1 MLGHY
6 PTPYLPSARVC
17 YFLSLSSKREIM
29 PIIRLRLD
37 FDSDKHTFFLNWG
50 TFVRLEQHVPTD
62 LTVSL
67 ERKGR
72 RRGRMCCE
80 K

>member
-1 MLGHY
+1 MDTIPL
-6 PTPYLPSARVC
+6 LPPIRQ
-17 YFLSLSSKREIM
+17 SLLLFEPLKQERDIM

-37 FDSDKHTFFLNWG
+37 LDSDKYTFFLNWG

-67 ERKGR
+67 ERKGG
-72 RRGRMCCE
+72 RRGQDVL
-80 K
+80 

>member
-1 MLGHY
+1 
-6 PTPYLPSARVC
+6 
-17 YFLSLSSKREIM
+17 M